1 MKHTH
6 FVRSLRHLIAV
17 LISLFIGQ
25 NLFAQTENHSK
36 PLYPSYTGLVMA
48 GYQGWFAAEGD
59 DSNRGWYHYRGRG
72 GVFEPGNTNVDFWP
86 DIREYTKTYKSPFK
100 FSDGRDAYLYS
111 PYDEESVDLHFRWMK
126 EYGIDGVH
134 MQRFVAE
141 IKSESGKKHFN
152 KVLENALKA
161 AKKYGRAI
169 SVMYDLS
176 GCRSEDIALVD
187 ADWKELVNTFK
198 LTDPAV
204 NPTYLWHRGK
214 PMMTI
219 WGVGFNDRRRYTI
232 ADVDLLVDRLK
243 SPEHNVSIMLG
254 VPYYW
259 SSLGRDTEPSE
270 TLHTLIKKADIVMP
284 WAVGRYNNET
294 FKPSVVADD
303 VAWCATNGVDY
314 VPLIFAGFS
323 WGNMH
328 RNPKIY
334 HQIPRLNGD
343 FFWQQVAATKEAGA
357 KSLYIAMFD
366 EIDEGTAIFKT
377 ANEKDTPLNGDE
389 GLRFVGIEDDLP
401 TDHYLWLAGQAAAWF
416 HGKPGYGAKRPQR

>member
-1 MKHTH
+1 MKKGYIVYMT
-6 FVRSLRHLIAV
+6 VLVVVLKSLPAMAGDIA
-17 LISLFIGQ
+17 
-25 NLFAQTENHSK
+25 K
-36 PLYPSYTGLVMA
+36 PIYSSYTGLVMA

-59 DSNRGWYHYRGRG
+59 SSNRGWYHYRGSG

-100 FSDGRDAYLYS
+100 FADGSDAYLYS
-111 PYDEESVDLHFRWMK
+111 PYDEESVDLHFKWMK

-134 MQRFVAE
+134 MQRFVSE
-141 IKSESGKKHFN
+141 IKNPSGKRHFN

-176 GCRSEDIALVD
+176 GCRSEDIALVET
-187 ADWKELVNTFK
+187 DWRELEQTFK

-214 PMMTI
+214 PMLTI

-232 ADVDLLVDRLK
+232 ADVDRLVDRL
-243 SPEHNVSIMLG
+243 STAEYNVAIMLG

-259 SSLGRDTEPSE
+259 STLGNDTEPSAA
-270 TLHTLIKKADIVMP
+270 LHELIKKADIVMP
-284 WAVGRYNNET
+284 WAVGRYDSRT
-294 FKPSVVADD
+294 FQPAVVASDI
-303 VAWCATNGVDY
+303 AWCAANGVDY
-314 VPLIFAGFS
+314 VPLVFAGFS

-328 RNPKIY
+328 HNPSIY
-334 HQIPRLNGD
+334 HQIPRLKGD
-343 FFWQQVAATKEAGA
+343 FFWQQVAAIKRAGA
-357 KSLYIAMFD
+357 KTLYIAMFD
-366 EIDEGTAIFKT
+366 EIDEGTAIFKC
-377 ANEKDTPLNGDE
+377 AKEKDTPLNGNG

-416 HGKPGYGAKRPQR
+416 HGKTGFSSERPSRR

>member
-1 MKHTH
+1 
-6 FVRSLRHLIAV
+6 
-17 LISLFIGQ
+17 
-25 NLFAQTENHSK
+25 
-36 PLYPSYTGLVMA
+36 
-48 GYQGWFAAEGD
+48 
-59 DSNRGWYHYRGRG
+59 
-72 GVFEPGNTNVDFWP
+72 
-86 DIREYTKTYKSPFK
+86 
-100 FSDGRDAYLYS
+100 
-111 PYDEESVDLHFRWMK
+111 
-126 EYGIDGVH
+126 
-134 MQRFVAE
+134 
-141 IKSESGKKHFN
+141 
-152 KVLENALKA
+152 
-161 AKKYGRAI
+161 
-169 SVMYDLS
+169 
-176 GCRSEDIALVD
+176 
-187 ADWKELVNTFK
+187 
-198 LTDPAV
+198 
-204 NPTYLWHRGK
+204 
-214 PMMTI
+214 MMTI

>member
-1 MKHTH
+1 MKN
-6 FVRSLRHLIAV
+6 VLYYIVIA
-17 LISLFIGQ
+17 IASLFIRQ
-25 NLFAQTENHSK
+25 SLFAQTEGRGK
-36 PLYPSYTGLVMA
+36 PIYSAYTGLVMA

-59 DSNRGWYHYRGRG
+59 DSHRGWYHYRGRG
-72 GVFEPGNTNVDFWP
+72 GAFEPGVSSVDFWP
-86 DIREYTKTYKSPFK
+86 DMREYKKKYKSPFK
-100 FSDGRDAYLYS
+100 FADGSDAYLYS
-111 PYDEESVDLHFRWMK
+111 AYDEESVDLHFKWMK

-141 IKSESGKKHFN
+141 IKSASGKRHFN
-152 KVLENALKA
+152 KVLQSALKA

-187 ADWKELVNTFK
+187 ADWKELVKTFK
-198 LTDPAV
+198 LTDPEV

-214 PMMTI
+214 PLMTI

-232 ADVDLLVDRLK
+232 ADVDQLVDRLK
-243 SPEHNVSIMLG
+243 SPDHGVSVMLG

-270 TLHTLIKKADIVMP
+270 ALHTLVRKADIVMP
-284 WAVGRYNNET
+284 WAVGRYNSET
-294 FKPSVVADD
+294 FDPSVVARDI
-303 VAWCATNGVDY
+303 AWCTTNNVDY
-314 VPLIFAGFS
+314 VPLVFAGFS

-328 RNPKIY
+328 NNPKIY
-334 HQIPRLNGD
+334 HQIPRLKGD
-343 FFWQQVAATKEAGA
+343 FFWQQVAAAKQAGA
-357 KSLYIAMFD
+357 KALYIAMFD

-377 ANEKDTPLNGDE
+377 ANEKDTPLNGE
-389 GLRFVGIEDDLP
+389 KGLRFVGIEDDLP

-416 HGKPGYGAKRPQR
+416 HGKPGYGAERPER